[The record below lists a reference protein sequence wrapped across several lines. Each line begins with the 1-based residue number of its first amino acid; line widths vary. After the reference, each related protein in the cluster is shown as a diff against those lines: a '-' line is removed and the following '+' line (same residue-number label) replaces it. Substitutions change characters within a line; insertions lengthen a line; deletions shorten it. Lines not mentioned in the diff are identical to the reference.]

1 MESDL
6 SLINKIQSENDENCL
21 VELIERHSGI
31 YIYIV
36 DQFSKNHNPL
46 LDKNLILEDKDYV
59 IYKSALKY
67 NPKINVKFS
76 TYLANEARWKCLNHI
91 NKKKKKKESSMQD
104 LEFDPSLEETPLTE
118 TLKFEGYNVLQ
129 KMLKK
134 ENDERV
140 KKIIDIRYNSDN
152 IKLIPWR
159 VIADELKLSIQG
171 CINIHD
177 RFIAKV
183 QKELNKKKKYV

>member
-6 SLINKIQSENDENCL
+6 SLINKIKSENDENCL

-59 IYKSALKY
+59 IYKSALNY

-91 NKKKKKKESSMQD
+91 NKKKKRK
-104 LEFDPSLEETPLTE
+104 
-118 TLKFEGYNVLQ
+118 NLQ
-129 KMLKK
+129 LMTWNLNFLLKK
-134 ENDERV
+134 HPLPR
-140 KKIIDIRYNSDN
+140 
-152 IKLIPWR
+152 
-159 VIADELKLSIQG
+159 
-171 CINIHD
+171 C
-177 RFIAKV
+177 
-183 QKELNKKKKYV
+183 

>member
-6 SLINKIQSENDENCL
+6 SLINKIQSENDEDCL

-59 IYKSALKY
+59 IYKSALNY

-91 NKKKKKKESSMQD
+91 NKKKKKKESSVDD
-104 LEFDPSLEETPLTE
+104 LEFEFSSEETPFTE
-118 TLKFEGYNVLQ
+118 VLKFEGYNILQ
-129 KMLKK
+129 KMIKK
-134 ENDERV
+134 ESDERV

>member
-6 SLINKIQSENDENCL
+6 SLINKIKSENDENCL

-59 IYKSALKY
+59 IYKSALNY

-91 NKKKKKKESSMQD
+91 NKKKKKKESSVDD
-104 LEFDPSLEETPLTE
+104 LEFEFSSEETPFTE
-118 TLKFEGYNVLQ
+118 VLKFEGYNILQ
-129 KMLKK
+129 K
-134 ENDERV
+134 
-140 KKIIDIRYNSDN
+140 
-152 IKLIPWR
+152 
-159 VIADELKLSIQG
+159 
-171 CINIHD
+171 
-177 RFIAKV
+177 
-183 QKELNKKKKYV
+183 

>member
-6 SLINKIQSENDENCL
+6 SLINKIKSENDENCL

-59 IYKSALKY
+59 IYKSALNY

-91 NKKKKKKESSMQD
+91 NKKKKKKESSVDD
-104 LEFDPSLEETPLTE
+104 LEFEFSSEETPFTE
-118 TLKFEGYNVLQ
+118 ALKFEGYNILQ
-129 KMLKK
+129 KMIKK
-134 ENDERV
+134 ESDERV

-183 QKELNKKKKYV
+183 QKELNKNKKYV